1 MNLKDNKRKIHMVQE
16 SIYSGVYVNVSG
28 EVLKK
33 AMGDN
38 IYVFTMLL
46 LVEHIRMEFTG
57 SDLWK

>member
-46 LVEHIRMEFTG
+46 LERIRIEFTG